1 MYFEKNRL
9 SKYID
14 IMRKLCIVFL
24 FFTSFGSFAQESI
37 TRSEDGKSII
47 IQTKNRAYFDADGLR
62 ISQEMF
68 SDSLATARYYFGI
81 ENRQNTDT
89 TDFQLTR
96 KIPKDYREWVGE
108 KLPDLGVEDLTGNKL
123 TVGKNKNISLIVF
136 WDIYCPPC
144 IKELKILDA
153 LAEEYPEI
161 DIFAITEDSP
171 DTVRSFMQKH
181 RFTWENIH
189 IIPDCKY
196 EEKYPV
202 FKEVQIAPLSVI
214 VDKDLIIKDVFIAE
228 GMRRM
233 LVVLDSLEKQYK

>member
-1 MYFEKNRL
+1 MK
-9 SKYID
+9 
-14 IMRKLCIVFL
+14 KLFIAFL

-37 TRSEDGKSII
+37 TRNEDGKSLIV
-47 IQTKNRAYFDADGLR
+47 QVKERVAYFDADGIR
-62 ISQEMF
+62 ISREMF
-68 SDSLATARYYFGI
+68 NDSLTTTKYFFSTK
-81 ENRQNTDT
+81 NREDT

-96 KIPKDYREWVGE
+96 RISINFREWVGE

-123 TVGKNKNISLIVF
+123 TVGRNKNISLIVF

-161 DIFAITEDSP
+161 DIFAITKDSL
-171 DTVRSFMQKH
+171 DTVRSFMQK
-181 RFTWENIH
+181 RSFTWENIH

-196 EEKYPV
+196 EERYPV
-202 FKEVQIAPLSVI
+202 FKEVQIAPFSVI

-233 LVVLDSLEKQYK
+233 LVVLDSLSK